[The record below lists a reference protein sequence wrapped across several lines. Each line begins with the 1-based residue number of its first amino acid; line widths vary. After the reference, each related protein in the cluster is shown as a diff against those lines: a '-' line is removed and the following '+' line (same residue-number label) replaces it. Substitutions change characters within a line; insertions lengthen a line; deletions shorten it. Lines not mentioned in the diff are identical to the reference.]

1 VALAGTS
8 GHSEPRIMA
17 GLALLGI
24 GWSASV
30 IAGAALV
37 AKSVQGPVRPLL
49 QGITDLTM
57 HLAGAAGGLL
67 AGLIVAGF
75 GYGVLNAAAGVLTVP
90 LIVAVL
96 SAVQRAKVHE
106 PAR

>member
-1 VALAGTS
+1 
-8 GHSEPRIMA
+8 
-17 GLALLGI
+17 
-24 GWSASV
+24 
-30 IAGAALV
+30 
-37 AKSVQGPVRPLL
+37 
-49 QGITDLTM
+49 M

-90 LIVAVL
+90 LIVAVVG
-96 SAVQRAKVHE
+96 AAQRAKVHE

>member
-1 VALAGTS
+1 
-8 GHSEPRIMA
+8 MA
-17 GLALLGI
+17 GLGLLGV

-37 AKSVQGPVRPLL
+37 ARSTDGAVRPLV
-49 QGITDLTM
+49 QGISDLTM

-67 AGLIVAGF
+67 AGIVVAVF

-90 LIVAVL
+90 LVVAVL
-96 SAVQRAKVHE
+96 GAAKRVKVHE

>member
-1 VALAGTS
+1 
-8 GHSEPRIMA
+8 MA
-17 GLALLGI
+17 GLGLLGL

-37 AKSVQGPVRPLL
+37 AKSVQGPVRLLL
-49 QGITDLTM
+49 QGMTDLTM

-67 AGLIVAGF
+67 AGLIVAGY

-90 LIVAVL
+90 LIVAIV
-96 SAVQRAKVHE
+96 AATQRAKVHE